1 MYYIEIFVILWYKYI
16 TILKGGKGMNTIS
29 IRLPEKLAKKLNN
42 MAKSMERSKSFLIR
56 EAIATYLEEYSDY
69 QIALDRLLNKDD
81 EIIESSELRSRF
93 GI

>member
-1 MYYIEIFVILWYKYI
+1 MY
-16 TILKGGKGMNTIS
+16 TIS
-29 IRLPEKLAKKLNN
+29 IRLPEKLAKDLQN

-81 EIIESSELRSRF
+81 EIIESSELRNRL
-93 GI
+93 GL

>member
-1 MYYIEIFVILWYKYI
+1 MY
-16 TILKGGKGMNTIS
+16 TIS
-29 IRLPEKLAKKLNN
+29 IRLPEKLAKELKS

-81 EIIESSELRSRF
+81 KIIESSELRSRL
-93 GI
+93 GL

>member
-1 MYYIEIFVILWYKYI
+1 MH
-16 TILKGGKGMNTIS
+16 TIS
-29 IRLPEKLAKKLNN
+29 IRLPEKLAKELKN

-81 EIIESSELRSRF
+81 KIIESSELRSRL
-93 GI
+93 GL

>member
-1 MYYIEIFVILWYKYI
+1 
-16 TILKGGKGMNTIS
+16 
-29 IRLPEKLAKKLNN
+29 

-81 EIIESSELRSRF
+81 EIIESSELRNRL
-93 GI
+93 GL

>member
-1 MYYIEIFVILWYKYI
+1 MY
-16 TILKGGKGMNTIS
+16 TIS
-29 IRLPEKLAKKLNN
+29 IRLPEKLAKELKS

-81 EIIESSELRSRF
+81 EIIESSELRSRL
-93 GI
+93 GL

>member
-1 MYYIEIFVILWYKYI
+1 MY
-16 TILKGGKGMNTIS
+16 TIS
-29 IRLPEKLAKKLNN
+29 IRLPEKLAKELKS

-81 EIIESSELRSRF
+81 EINESSELRSRL
-93 GI
+93 GL